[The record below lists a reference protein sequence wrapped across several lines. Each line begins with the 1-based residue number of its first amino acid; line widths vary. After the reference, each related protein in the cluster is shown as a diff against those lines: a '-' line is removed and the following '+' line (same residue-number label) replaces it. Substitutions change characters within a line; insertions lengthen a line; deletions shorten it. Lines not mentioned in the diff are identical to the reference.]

1 MPKKVKGS
9 TWCVFSSPVNL
20 GTTELPDWEYSE
32 MLCDD
37 PNIYELIENATTEAE
52 FYLEKT
58 FSYGD
63 FFVMFFLTIF
73 VLLAIVK
80 IIWNSFIKK

>member
-1 MPKKVKGS
+1 MAS
-9 TWCVFSSPVNL
+9 TSCEFSNPVNL
-20 GTTELPDWEYSE
+20 GTEELPDWEYSE

-37 PNIYELIENATTEAE
+37 PAVYELIVNETTEAE

-63 FFVMFFLTIF
+63 FFLMFFLTIF
-73 VLLAIVK
+73 VLFGIVK
-80 IIWNSFIKK
+80 IIWNNFVKK